1 MGSSGR
7 EGSKTVGGEAA
18 ATRAAS
24 STATTV
30 EDRAREVDARL
41 VRRCRA
47 GDLSA
52 WPELVE
58 RFAGYVHAI
67 AIGFGLNGDRAE
79 DVFQE
84 VFTRTFTHLDTLRD
98 EGALRPWI
106 AQMTRRAAIDRLRS
120 DTRESPS
127 LIDAELPQHDA
138 RLERIETAMA
148 VRRALEELP
157 DPFAEVLRLFFLED
171 QSYRAIGEALGMPA
185 GTIASRISRGLTML
199 RELLEEERRAGGG
212 R

>member
-7 EGSKTVGGEAA
+7 EGSETVGGGAA
-18 ATRAAS
+18 ATAAAAAGM
-24 STATTV
+24 ATTV
-30 EDRAREVDARL
+30 EDRARELDAQL
-41 VRRCRA
+41 VRRARA
-47 GDLSA
+47 GDPSA
-52 WPELVE
+52 WPVLVE
-58 RFAGYVHAI
+58 RFSGYVHAI
-67 AIGFGLNGDRAE
+67 AIGFGLAGDRAE

-84 VFTRTFTHLDTLRD
+84 VFTRAFTHLDTLRD

-106 AQMTRRAAIDRLRS
+106 AQMTRRAAIDRLRA

-127 LIDAELPQHDA
+127 LIDAEVPQDDA
-138 RLERIETAMA
+138 RLERIETALA

-157 DPFAEVLRLFFLED
+157 DPFAEVLRRFFLED

-199 RELLEEERRAGGG
+199 RELLEEDAAAA
-212 R
+212 

>member
-7 EGSKTVGGEAA
+7 EGSETGGGGAAVPAA
-18 ATRAAS
+18 AQSAL
-24 STATTV
+24 
-30 EDRAREVDARL
+30 EDRAREVDAQL

-58 RFAGYVHAI
+58 RFSGYVHAI

-84 VFTRTFTHLDTLRD
+84 AFTRTFTHLDTLRD

-106 AQMTRRAAIDRLRS
+106 AQTARRAAIDRLRA

-127 LIDAELPQHDA
+127 LIDTEVPHDDP
-138 RLERIETAMA
+138 RLERIETALA

-157 DPFAEVLRLFFLED
+157 DPFAEVLRRFFLQD

-199 RELLEEERRAGGG
+199 RELLEDDATGPT
-212 R
+212 

>member
-1 MGSSGR
+1 MDSSGR
-7 EGSKTVGGEAA
+7 GRSDTVGAGATATAPAA
-18 ATRAAS
+18 AS
-24 STATTV
+24 TV
-30 EDRAREVDARL
+30 EDRARELDARL
-41 VRRCRA
+41 VRRARA

-52 WPELVE
+52 WSELVE
-58 RFAGYVHAI
+58 RFSGYVHAI
-67 AIGFGLNGDRAE
+67 AIGFGLTGDRAE

-84 VFTRTFTHLDTLRD
+84 VFTRVFTRLDSLRD

-106 AQMTRRAAIDRLRS
+106 AQMTRRAAIDRLRA

-127 LIDAELPQHDA
+127 LIDAEVPQDAA

-157 DPFAEVLRLFFLED
+157 DPFAEVLRRFFLED
-171 QSYRAIGEALGMPA
+171 QSYRTIGEAMGMPA

-199 RELLEEERRAGGG
+199 RELLEADAAAA
-212 R
+212 

>member
-7 EGSKTVGGEAA
+7 EGSETAGGGAA
-18 ATRAAS
+18 ATAGM
-24 STATTV
+24 ATTV
-30 EDRAREVDARL
+30 EDRARELDAQL

-58 RFAGYVHAI
+58 RFSGYVHAI
-67 AIGFGLNGDRAE
+67 AIGFGLSGDRAE

-84 VFTRTFTHLDTLRD
+84 VFTRAFTRLDSLRD

-106 AQMTRRAAIDRLRS
+106 AQMTRRAAIDRLRA

-127 LIDAELPQHDA
+127 LIDAEVPQDDA

-157 DPFAEVLRLFFLED
+157 DPFAEVLRRFFLED
-171 QSYRAIGEALGMPA
+171 QSYRAIGETLGMPA

-199 RELLEEERRAGGG
+199 RELLEEDAAPAR
-212 R
+212 

>member
-7 EGSKTVGGEAA
+7 EGSETAAGGAA
-18 ATRAAS
+18 ATAGMS
-24 STATTV
+24 TTV
-30 EDRAREVDARL
+30 EDRARELDAQL

-58 RFAGYVHAI
+58 RFSGYVHAI
-67 AIGFGLNGDRAE
+67 AIGFGLSGDRAE

-84 VFTRTFTHLDTLRD
+84 VFTRAFTRLDSLRD

-106 AQMTRRAAIDRLRS
+106 AQMTRRVAIDRLRV

-127 LIDAELPQHDA
+127 LIDAEVPEDDA

-148 VRRALEELP
+148 VSRALEELP
-157 DPFAEVLRLFFLED
+157 DPFAEVLRRFFLED

-199 RELLEEERRAGGG
+199 RELLEADAATAR
-212 R
+212 